1 MTLILLASLAVAAG
15 SHVQA
20 PLTVKDLADYRLTVP
35 VFKRFTRA
43 SERIAEAMKAD
54 PRLAADPPF
63 TPDVAVL
70 GDANEMA
77 PALERRLSLDPALSA
92 ALAGARISPREYTTF
107 ALALIGARL
116 AHGFVTSGAMRYVP
130 KGVASDNVAFIAAH
144 ERDVAAVLRMLGVE

>member
-43 SERIAEAMKAD
+43 SERIAQAMTSD

-63 TPDVAVL
+63 TRDVAVL
-70 GDANEMA
+70 GDVNEMA

-92 ALAGARISPREYTTF
+92 ALAHARISPREYTTF

-116 AHGFVTSGAMRYVP
+116 AHGFVTSGAMRFVP
-130 KGVASDNVAFIAAH
+130 KGVAADNVAFIAAH
-144 ERDVAAVLRMLGVE
+144 ERDVDAVLRMLGVE